1 MKIYVS
7 KDSFKDHPGFEEPMA
22 NAGICDVAD
31 GLSLGEIIIEVCE
44 KKYLITLTPGKY
56 EPTVKEL
63 K

>member
-7 KDSFKDHPGFEEPMA
+7 KDSFKDHPEFEKPMA

-31 GLSLGEIIIEVCE
+31 GLSLGEIIVEDCG
-44 KKYLITLTPGKY
+44 KKYLITITLGED